1 MPARPD
7 SRAAAE
13 LAIRIARIKGAN
25 SCDAG
30 NPPVLRYL
38 VPVVWKTTVTPR
50 GRHDGSFGG
59 IVFHV
64 TYAAGSGWTVG
75 FDAC

>member
-1 MPARPD
+1 
-7 SRAAAE
+7 
-13 LAIRIARIKGAN
+13 
-25 SCDAG
+25 
-30 NPPVLRYL
+30 
-38 VPVVWKTTVTPR
+38 VPVVWKTTVTPH